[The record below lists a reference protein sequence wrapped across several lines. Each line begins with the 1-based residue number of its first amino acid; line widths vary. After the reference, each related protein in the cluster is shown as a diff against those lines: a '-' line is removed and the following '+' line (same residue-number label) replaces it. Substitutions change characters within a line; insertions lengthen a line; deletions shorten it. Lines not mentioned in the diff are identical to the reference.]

1 MWNFPAGFDILKHY
15 GIVQNGAKGVAMRE
29 HVRKGVPPLAAICG
43 VFLLLAGCSRGD
55 GSKTAPGAQPPA
67 VPVTASLSVQKNV
80 PVQLRVIGTA
90 EAYSTV
96 AVKTMVNGE
105 IVKVGFQEGHDVKKG
120 DLIFVIDPRSYE
132 AALKTAEANLARDLA
147 LKENAEKDVKRYAFL
162 IEKDLVPKQ
171 QFDQVTSAAA
181 ALAATVHADNA
192 AVENARV
199 QLSYCFIRSPVD
211 GRTGNLFLKKGN
223 VVKANDAALVTINQV
238 APIYVTF
245 SVPEQSL
252 GEIRKYRA
260 AGTLKVEAVAPG
272 QENRPARGTLTFI
285 GNAVDNATGTI
296 QLKGTFPNGD
306 RALWPGQFVN
316 VVLTLT
322 VKPDAVLVPTPAVQ
336 TGQKGQYVFV
346 VKSDLTVES
355 RPVVTGET
363 MGGETVVEKGVQ
375 AGERVVTDGQLRLV
389 PGARVEIKEG
399 LGG

>member
-1 MWNFPAGFDILKHY
+1 M
-15 GIVQNGAKGVAMRE
+15 
-29 HVRKGVPPLAAICG
+29 PPLAAICG
-43 VFLLLAGCSRGD
+43 VLLVLAGCSRGD
-55 GSKTAPGAQPPA
+55 GSKTAPGSQPPA
-67 VPVTASLSVQKNV
+67 VPVTAALSVQKDV

-96 AVKTMVNGE
+96 TVKTMVNGE
-105 IVKVGFQEGHDVKKG
+105 IVKVGFQEGQDVKKG

-132 AALKTAEANLARDLA
+132 AALKTAEANLAKSLA
-147 LKENAEKDVKRYAFL
+147 LKENAEKDVKRYAYL

-171 QFDQVTSAAA
+171 QFDQVASAAA

-192 AVENARV
+192 VVENARV
-199 QLSYCFIRSPVD
+199 QLGYCFIRSPVD

-272 QENRPARGTLTFI
+272 QENRPAQGTLTFI

-316 VVLTLT
+316 VVLTLA
-322 VKPDAVLVPTPAVQ
+322 VKHNAVLVPAPAVQ

-346 VKSDLTVES
+346 VKSDQTVES
-355 RPVVTGET
+355 RPIVTGET
-363 MGGETVVEKGVQ
+363 NGGETVVEKGVQ
-375 AGERVVTDGQLRLV
+375 PGERVVTDGQLRLV
-389 PGARVEIKEG
+389 PGARVEIKAG
-399 LGG
+399 L

>member
-1 MWNFPAGFDILKHY
+1 
-15 GIVQNGAKGVAMRE
+15 MRE
-29 HVRKGVPPLAAICG
+29 HVRKGMPPLAVICG
-43 VFLLLAGCSRGD
+43 VLLVFAGCSGRD
-55 GSKTAPGAQPPA
+55 GSKATPGAQPPA
-67 VPVTASLSVQKNV
+67 VPITAALAVQRDV
-80 PVQLRVIGTA
+80 PVQLRVIGSA

-96 AVKTMVNGE
+96 SVKTMVNGE
-105 IVKVGFQEGHDVKKG
+105 IVKVGFQEGQDVKKG
-120 DLIFVIDPRSYE
+120 DLIFVIDPRPYE

-162 IEKDLVPKQ
+162 IEKELVPRQ
-171 QFDQVTSAAA
+171 QFDQVSSAAA
-181 ALAATVHADNA
+181 ALAGTVHADNA
-192 AVENARV
+192 VVENARV

-223 VVKANDAALVTINQV
+223 VVKANDASLVTILQV

-245 SVPEQSL
+245 SVPEQYL
-252 GEIRKYRA
+252 PEIRKYQG

-285 GNAVDNATGTI
+285 SNAVDNATGTI

-306 RALWPGQFVN
+306 RALWPGQFIN
-316 VVLTLT
+316 VVLTLAM
-322 VKPDAVLVPTPAVQ
+322 KPNAVLVPAPAVQ

-346 VKSDLTVES
+346 VKSDQTVES

-363 MGGETVVEKGVQ
+363 IGGETVVEKGMQ

-389 PGARVEIKEG
+389 PGARVEIKAG

>member
-1 MWNFPAGFDILKHY
+1 
-15 GIVQNGAKGVAMRE
+15 MRE
-29 HVRKGVPPLAAICG
+29 HVRRGMPPLAAICG
-43 VFLLLAGCSRGD
+43 VFLLFAGCSRGD

-67 VPVTASLSVQKNV
+67 VPVTAALSVKRDV

-96 AVKTMVNGE
+96 TIKTMVNGE
-105 IVKVGFQEGHDVKKG
+105 IVKVGFQEGQDVKKG

-132 AALKTAEANLARDLA
+132 AALKTAEANMARDIA

-171 QFDQVTSAAA
+171 QFDQLTSAAA

-316 VVLTLT
+316 VVLTLA
-322 VKPDAVLVPTPAVQ
+322 VKPNAVLVPAPAVQ

-363 MGGETVVEKGVQ
+363 MGSETVVEKGVQ

-389 PGARVEIKEG
+389 PGARVEIKAG
-399 LGG
+399 L